1 MDAEGESGGVNLGAL
16 LASASVL
23 GAGVLTPS
31 FAGGFVIVDFFIFA
45 MIGLWIPLISTGYPQ
60 GVLPK
65 VVPPLALIFGGSFIG
80 AANYGLRSWMVIDLV
95 KDVGAF
101 ASFLAM
107 IVILR
112 AGGGSARKAV
122 SWASAAA
129 AIGISL
135 LLIAE
140 TGVRSRAGFAN
151 PNLAGHYLATNVIVL
166 SRAFIPRWLRI
177 LSMSIGAVG
186 LIAAGSFGALIM
198 TLAACSYLIIA
209 TDPVRRKAFLRTALS
224 HKAFLRVAVPIA
236 IVGMSFMA
244 LTATTGDSSKSTTGF
259 NASHLERSAGG
270 RFRRWTAALEVARTY
285 PLGIGPGSNKALGL
299 LPTQQE
305 AHNEYLAYLTERG
318 AIGML
323 GLILLYLT
331 IWKLGHR
338 GGLTRAL
345 MLGIALQS
353 AVRETLHY
361 RHLWL
366 LLAFA
371 VVLDEIQ
378 RPVADEN
385 EMALAMG
392 IDR

>member
-1 MDAEGESGGVNLGAL
+1 
-16 LASASVL
+16 
-23 GAGVLTPS
+23 
-31 FAGGFVIVDFFIFA
+31 VIVDFFIFA

>member
-1 MDAEGESGGVNLGAL
+1 
-16 LASASVL
+16 
-23 GAGVLTPS
+23 VLTPS
-31 FAGGFVIVDFFIFA
+31 FAGGFVIADFFIFA
-45 MIGLWIPLISTGYPQ
+45 MIGLWIPLIATGYPQ
-60 GVLPK
+60 GVLPA

-112 AGGGSARKAV
+112 AGGESARKAV
-122 SWASAAA
+122 SWASAVA

-135 LLIAE
+135 LLITE
-140 TGVRSRAGFAN
+140 TGVRARAGFAN
-151 PNLAGHYLATNVIVL
+151 PNLAGHYLATNLIVL
-166 SRAFIPRWLRI
+166 TRATVPRWLRV
-177 LSMSIGAVG
+177 LSMSVGLVG

-198 TLAACSYLIIA
+198 SVAAGSYLIS
-209 TDPVRRKAFLRTALS
+209 TTNPGRRRAFLRSALS
-224 HKAFLRVAVPIA
+224 HKAFLRVALPIVV
-236 IVGMSFMA
+236 VGVSFLA
-244 LTATTGDSSKSTTGF
+244 LLVTTGESSKSSTGF
-259 NASHLERSAGG
+259 NISHLERSAGG